1 MSHSHHLS
9 ARYAVFFAPGDSSA
23 LGHYGATVLRR
34 KPDHSA
40 EWVNPNISV
49 NFENTPVWRACIER
63 PAHYGFHAT
72 IVAPFALHKDYTAD
86 QLKDDLA
93 AFCQTRKPMAL
104 TGLAPRLTHRYDA
117 LAFDDQP
124 PEIKQ
129 FATSC
134 VTRFEKYCA
143 PLTEE
148 DIRRREKKVLT
159 PAQKHNLQV
168 HGYPYVFDDFN
179 FHMTL
184 SGTMPDDDNGF
195 LRWLGVLYHQM
206 VPDTPTLDRLCIFHQ
221 PDRQSAFTR
230 IAEFPFSG

>member
-1 MSHSHHLS
+1 
-9 ARYAVFFAPGDSSA
+9 
-23 LGHYGATVLRR
+23 
-34 KPDHSA
+34 
-40 EWVNPNISV
+40 
-49 NFENTPVWRACIER
+49 
-63 PAHYGFHAT
+63 
-72 IVAPFALHKDYTAD
+72 
-86 QLKDDLA
+86 
-93 AFCQTRKPMAL
+93 MAL

-168 HGYPYVFDDFN
+168 HG
-179 FHMTL
+179 L
-184 SGTMPDDDNGF
+184 S
-195 LRWLGVLYHQM
+195 LIH
-206 VPDTPTLDRLCIFHQ
+206 I
-221 PDRQSAFTR
+221 
-230 IAEFPFSG
+230 